1 MTFSLSNQ
9 RKNKKEV
16 PFLLCLIYCLYF
28 QHHLVICCLWWCSLC
43 QRTVVTAQNW
53 ERQFW
58 GPFSGICQGSSLCK
72 IPNTYLNSSKTLKK
86 NWFGKLGTLSM
97 ENALLSFLLWR
108 YCHTDHE
115 IPGKEVISQSS
126 LWSYFLTL
134 MIDTSC
140 ILDIQRNTWKSEW
153 MNGRVNHSFNKS
165 MYHQSSYIFFNFKIT
180 NFLSIVDFQ

>member
-1 MTFSLSNQ
+1 MVQPLSKDCCYSTELGMAILGSLLWNLSW
-9 RKNKKEV
+9 
-16 PFLLCLIYCLYF
+16 
-28 QHHLVICCLWWCSLC
+28 VI
-43 QRTVVTAQNW
+43 TVGF
-53 ERQFW
+53 E
-58 GPFSGICQGSSLCK
+58 

-86 NWFGKLGTLSM
+86 NWFGKLGTLLM
-97 ENALLSFLLWR
+97 ENAHLSFPLWR

-126 LWSYFLTL
+126 LWSYLLTL

-165 MYHQSSYIFFNFKIT
+165 VYYQSSYIFFNFKIT
-180 NFLSIVDFQ
+180 NFLSIIDFQ